1 MIMFPEFYQCHGRSL
16 PIYALKPKG
25 TNIESQFNVIVWI
38 LSINMDESQK
48 NLK

>member
-1 MIMFPEFYQCHGRSL
+1 MFPKFYQCHGGSL
-16 PIYALKPKG
+16 PIYALKPKE
-25 TNIESQFNVIVWI
+25 TNIESQFNALVWI